1 MAFRYRLYLEDG
13 EDIGRFETM
22 APAWRI
28 GDELYDD
35 ANNRFRVT
43 AAIPADDFCSDDYNG
58 LLIVTPLALAE
69 P

>member
-13 EDIGRFETM
+13 EDIGTFETM

-35 ANNRFRVT
+35 DHNRFRVT
-43 AAIPADDFCSDDYNG
+43 ATIPADDFGSQDFHG
-58 LLIVTPLALAE
+58 LLAVTPLELAA

>member
-1 MAFRYRLYLEDG
+1 MAFRYRLYLENG

-22 APAWRI
+22 APTWRI

-35 ANNRFRVT
+35 DHNRFRVT
-43 AAIPADDFCSDDYNG
+43 ASIPADDFGSDDYNG
-58 LLIVTPLALAE
+58 LLVVTPLELAD